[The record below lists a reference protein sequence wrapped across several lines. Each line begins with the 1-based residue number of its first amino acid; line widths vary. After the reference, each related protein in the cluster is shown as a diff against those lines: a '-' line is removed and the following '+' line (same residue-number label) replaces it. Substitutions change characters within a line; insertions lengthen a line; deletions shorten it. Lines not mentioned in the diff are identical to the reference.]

1 VIGTA
6 STSYNEPYNIARRF
20 ATLDHVSGGRAGWNI
35 VTTAD
40 LPSARNFGRE
50 AVPEHAQRYRRAS
63 EFTEV
68 VKALWDSWDDDAFVG
83 DKAAGRFV
91 DTDKVH
97 PIHHQ
102 GEFYRCKAPLNLPRS
117 PQGRPVLVQAGG
129 SADGREL
136 AARHAEAVFTLV
148 RGIAGLHRE
157 LKAAPRPWGAARRCE
172 SAGGLTTIIGSTE
185 AEALRRR
192 DELVDLIPWRYSLN
206 RLAGT
211 LGISPT
217 ASSSTSAC
225 PRTCRCRAAA
235 TATTPSSTSC
245 ARWPP
250 ATATPCAS

>member
-1 VIGTA
+1 V
-6 STSYNEPYNIARRF
+6 
-20 ATLDHVSGGRAGWNI
+20 
-35 VTTAD
+35 
-40 LPSARNFGRE
+40 
-50 AVPEHAQRYRRAS
+50 
-63 EFTEV
+63 
-68 VKALWDSWDDDAFVG
+68 
-83 DKAAGRFV
+83 
-91 DTDKVH
+91 
-97 PIHHQ
+97 Q
-102 GEFYRCKAPLNLPRS
+102 GPLNLPRS

-136 AARHAEAVFTLV
+136 AARHAEAVFAVV
-148 RGIAGLHRE
+148 RGIAGLRRE
-157 LKAAPRPWGAARRCE
+157 LKAAPRPWARPD
-172 SAGGLTTIIGSTE
+172 AVKVLGGLTTIIGSTE

-211 LGISPT
+211 LGISPG

-225 PRTCRCRAAA
+225 PRTCPCPAAA